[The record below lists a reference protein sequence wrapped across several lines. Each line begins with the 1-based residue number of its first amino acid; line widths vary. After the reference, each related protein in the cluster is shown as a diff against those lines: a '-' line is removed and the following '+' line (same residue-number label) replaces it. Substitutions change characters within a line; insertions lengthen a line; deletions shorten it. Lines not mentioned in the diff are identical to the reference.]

1 MTTLIPKFEQPF
13 TGAVNLPIN
22 QKLQQTINI
31 LDFGADPTGV
41 SDSTASIQNAI
52 NAAGVN
58 GTVILP
64 KGTFLVSA
72 TLNALSSQQIIGS
85 GVNSTILRRY
95 GDYGNT
101 LYFANAGAALIK
113 GIWFWH
119 GNLPDVGFT
128 TLDYLTTSGAHI
140 NFGNAQSAIIEECW
154 MWRLPFGINIQQ
166 GSLIKI
172 NKCNIQGCWN
182 TFATSAA
189 QEGISCIYIG
199 STAYTQLVEITNCYL
214 GGSNGGSH
222 TVTITT
228 TDKGAQ
234 SYTISGVNA
243 GSQQGIRVNTCEGL
257 LIDSCYLGGNSYEN
271 ILLNPNSILSQV
283 RITNNFFDGASYQSP
298 CVYVQPQADGQ
309 YATMVNISNN
319 CFNVEIIGYQAIGS
333 FNPLGTQPTFTDFNI
348 AGNIISN
355 TLGSGIFLRHIQ
367 GGVISDNTITAY
379 NTGNLTAGGD
389 PNYSCGIYVDNSS
402 GTYIANNLL
411 GGSINSANP
420 SGSYCY
426 QGVIISGTNNEVDA
440 KNNYFNGVGVSALNV
455 GRVDKATVVKTA
467 NYTMTGAEDLVIINN
482 TGTTPIQ
489 VAPPT
494 NVPPGY
500 TFTMK
505 DGSGTAATYP
515 LQLGGAGANGT
526 VDGVLNPVY
535 ATNYVTKTFTWNGT
549 QWNVTGN

>member
-22 QKLQQTINI
+22 QKLQQTLNI
-31 LDFGADPTGV
+31 LDFGADPTGAT
-41 SDSTASIQNAI
+41 DSTAAIQNAI
-52 NAAGVN
+52 TAAGIG
-58 GTVILP
+58 GTINFP
-64 KGTFLVSA
+64 TGTFLVSA
-72 TLNALSSQQIIGS
+72 TLNGLVNQQFIGA
-85 GVNSTILRRY
+85 GVNNTIIRRFGNY
-95 GDYGNT
+95 GDT
-101 LYFANAGAALIK
+101 LHFTNAGAALIT
-113 GIWFWH
+113 GFWFWH
-119 GNLPDVGFT
+119 GDLPAVGFT
-128 TLDYLTTSGAHI
+128 SLDYLATSGAHI

-166 GSLIKI
+166 GSIIKI

-189 QEGISCIYIG
+189 QEGVSCIYIG

-214 GGSNGGSH
+214 GGSNAGPQ

-234 SYTISGVNA
+234 SYTIPGANA

-257 LIDSCYLGGNSYEN
+257 LIDSCYIGGNSYNN
-271 ILLNPNSILSQV
+271 IFLNPNAILSQV

-298 CVYVQPQADGQ
+298 GILIQPQSDGQ
-309 YATMVNISNN
+309 YAIMVNISNN
-319 CFNVEIIGYQAIGS
+319 CFNVEIFGYQAIGS
-333 FNPLGTQPTFTDFNI
+333 YNPYGIQPTFTDFNI

-389 PNYSCGIYVDNSS
+389 PSYSCGIYVDNSS
-402 GTYIANNLL
+402 GTYISNNLV
-411 GGSINSANP
+411 GGAINSSNP

-426 QGVIISGTNNEVDA
+426 QGIIISGTNNEVDA
-440 KNNYFNGVGVSALNV
+440 KNNYFNGVGTSALNV
-455 GRVDKATVVKTA
+455 GRVDKATVIKTA
-467 NYTMTGAEDLVIINN
+467 NYTMTGAEDLVIITNQGS
-482 TGTTPIQ
+482 TSIQ
-489 VAPPT
+489 VTPPS

-500 TFTMK
+500 TFTIK
-505 DGSGTAATYP
+505 DGNGTAGTYP
-515 LQLGGAGANGT
+515 IQLVATADN
-526 VDGVLNPVY
+526 VLNPVY
-535 ATNYVTKTFTWNGT
+535 STNYVTKTFTWNGT